1 MLSRQHSQELLRRLI
16 LQEVAKQLPT
26 DLLERLDTTVVVRH
40 QDQRPPRKKSTKPAK
55 KKAPHKKAPA
65 KKK

>member
-1 MLSRQHSQELLRRLI
+1 MRRLV

-40 QDQRPPRKKSTKPAK
+40 QDQRPPHKKYEKPAK
-55 KKAPHKKAPA
+55 KKTPHKKAPA